1 MGYKLHLSCSANTGY
16 RIEFE
21 HPIDP
26 SALTVTL
33 TEVSFYDEADS
44 DDHILEVD
52 KAELN
57 FEVIGE
63 GPKGIVVAFSGWVVV
78 EMSAETLAGLEQ
90 ADFSMDYLLEFEVD
104 GQALESDVDYAFV
117 SNQNVGVRVE

>member
-1 MGYKLHLSCSANTGY
+1 M
-16 RIEFE
+16 
-21 HPIDP
+21 
-26 SALTVTL
+26 
-33 TEVSFYDEADS
+33 
-44 DDHILEVD
+44 
-52 KAELN
+52 N

-63 GPKGIVVAFSGWVVV
+63 GPKGILVAFSGWVVV

-104 GQALESDVDYAFV
+104 GQALESDVEYAFV